1 MPFMAQRRSSTSPD
15 TAERPAHRAI
25 VWLEPEQAD
34 LARIVGSLSGVSFVA
49 AGCPQGSGAGRGRS
63 AEVAQ
68 ALGAEPIDDLLRTLA
83 NAEADVALFL
93 AAGRA
98 PEDPSL
104 SDPTLLRSCLDRNLK
119 IATLEPAPTTVSDR
133 ARLEKA
139 LGAGSMEK
147 IRFVPAMRRSRGFRA
162 GAEIIESIAPLRTL
176 AVGARGGA
184 GQGSLA
190 ARLFDA
196 MDVVLGLMGEPET
209 IDCAIAGPA
218 TPSGVHM
225 TPGESLRDLR
235 GDLSANLRFASGKSA
250 SLMLSDSAGRW
261 FRGVT
266 VLAHGGCLRIDDK
279 SFELIDP
286 AGATVDRTRSRLS
299 SGGADDP
306 PAAAAIAEQLGAL
319 LDPRTPAPT
328 PINAPVA
335 LAMCEAA
342 LLSARTGQ
350 GESPA
355 TILRMAGAP

>member
-1 MPFMAQRRSSTSPD
+1 MGFMPERSPTSSAPSSSK
-15 TAERPAHRAI
+15 PVHRAV
-25 VWLEPEQAD
+25 VWLEPEQAE
-34 LARIVGSLSGVSFVA
+34 LARIVGTLAGVTFVA

-63 AEVAQ
+63 PEVAQ
-68 ALGAEPIDDLLRTLA
+68 SLGAEPIDDLLRTLA

-93 AAGRA
+93 TAARSA
-98 PEDPSL
+98 DDPSL
-104 SDPTLLRSCLDRNLK
+104 DDPTLVRACLDRNLK
-119 IATLEPAPTTVSDR
+119 IATLEPAPATVTERSR
-133 ARLEKA
+133 FEKT
-139 LGAGSMEK
+139 LGPGSVEK
-147 IRFVPAMRRSRGFRA
+147 IRFIPAMRRSRGFRA
-162 GAEIIESIAPLRTL
+162 AAEVVDTIAPIRTI

-218 TPSGVHM
+218 TPAGIHL

-235 GDLSANLRFASGKSA
+235 GDLTANLRFGSGRSA

-286 AGATVDRTRSRLS
+286 NGVTIDRTRTRLS
-299 SGGADDP
+299 SGAADDP
-306 PAAAAIAEQLGAL
+306 PAAAAIAEQLAAL
-319 LDPRTPAPT
+319 LDPRAPAPT
-328 PINAPVA
+328 PMDAPVA

-350 GESPA
+350 AESPA
-355 TILRMAGAP
+355 TILRMAGAT